1 MYKYKCNIYIQYMFD
16 MTLLRTDILTCKVRR
31 IMQEKLE
38 SENTKGRTISQ
49 ITCFDRHLYNI
60 K

>member
-1 MYKYKCNIYIQYMFD
+1 MK
-16 MTLLRTDILTCKVRR
+16 LLRTDILTCKVSR

>member
-1 MYKYKCNIYIQYMFD
+1 MFD
-16 MTLLRTDILTCKVRR
+16 MKLLRTDILTCKVRR
-31 IMQEKLE
+31 IMQVRTQKE
-38 SENTKGRTISQ
+38 GTISQ